1 MRKSAKDLLETSDE
15 DMTNLKSQLL
25 DLTTRWDNVNQLN
38 SNKDAR
44 LQVQIR
50 RGWPSDYPKT
60 ETLSFLQ
67 LSILY
72 FCLSGLLTVI
82 VHIKR
87 QLFIDRLYKL

>member
-60 ETLSFLQ
+60 KKKPVISAIVNSVFLFEWTVDCHC
-67 LSILY
+67 SHKK
-72 FCLSGLLTVI
+72 TVI
-82 VHIKR
+82 
-87 QLFIDRLYKL
+87 Y